1 MSLDVA
7 LHPGVLMSGWDPERA
22 DLALRAAADSGYT
35 RVVVPLR
42 GFEDLDAAAIAAA
55 CRRFGL
61 LPMAAG
67 NQQPHAD
74 VSSDDPDVRAAGED
88 RLRRMVAFTRD
99 IGGDQISGVL
109 YGVLAHAPAPVSPQ
123 RFARTAERV
132 GAVAD
137 AARHDGVRVVC
148 EVVNR
153 YETSLMNTAAQ
164 GVDFVRRSG
173 SDNLFLHLDAF
184 HMNIEE
190 RDVSAALRLAL
201 PHLAYV
207 EIGQNDRG
215 ALAGGP
221 LDLLGVVRAAL
232 DAGYRGR
239 FGIEAFS
246 AAVLAP
252 PVAAALAVWRDT
264 FDDTN
269 AIAREGAE
277 IFRHAEALAAAARP
291 A

>member
-1 MSLDVA
+1 VTLDIA
-7 LHPGVLMSGWDPERA
+7 LHPGVLMSGWDPVRA
-22 DLALRAAADSGYT
+22 DIALRAAADNGYT
-35 RVVVPLR
+35 RIVVPLR
-42 GFEDLDAAAIAAA
+42 RFEELNPTAIRAS

-61 LPMAAG
+61 LPMTAG

-74 VSSDDPDVRAAGED
+74 ISSDDPDVRAAGED
-88 RLRRMVAFTRD
+88 RLREMVAFTRD

-109 YGVLAHAPAPVSPQ
+109 YSVLAHAPGPVDAY
-123 RFARTAERV
+123 RFARTAERLGV
-132 GAVAD
+132 VAD
-137 AARHDGVRVVC
+137 DAQRAGVRVVC

-153 YETSLMNTAAQ
+153 YETSLINTAAQ

-190 RDVSAALRLAL
+190 RDVAGALQLAL

-215 ALAGGP
+215 ALLGGS
-221 LDLLGVVRAAL
+221 LDLVGVVRSAL

-246 AAVLAP
+246 ASVLAP
-252 PVAAALAVWRDT
+252 PVAAALAIWRDT
-264 FDDTN
+264 FNATN
-269 AIAREGAE
+269 TIAREGAD
-277 IFRHAEALAAAARP
+277 IFRRAETLSP
-291 A
+291 Q